1 MVVMEKLM
9 MDERIDVCCV
19 AGVERVV
26 VMKGRAA
33 VDALCPI
40 ASNSHV
46 YEEEDNIWDCMLN
59 QVGVGLNFNLVH
71 FYLLQFILNFSQISC

>member
-1 MVVMEKLM
+1 M
-9 MDERIDVCCV
+9 CWV

-40 ASNSHV
+40 AQNSHV
-46 YEEEDNIWDCMLN
+46 YEEEDDIWDCMLN
-59 QVGVGLNFNLVH
+59 QVCGLGWDVRIYEDFCICLFNSRFFVNFLAV
-71 FYLLQFILNFSQISC
+71 I